1 MENQLFDYYQV
12 SGMDAKLDALRG
24 RTIRKNFP
32 TYEEA
37 KHYYDNI
44 DKDVKKFLQSKHL
57 IFRAANGED
66 KLLESWY
73 WSQRR

>member
-1 MENQLFDYYQV
+1 MENTLFDYYQV

-44 DKDVKKFLQSKHL
+44 EKDVKKFLPRYYIIK
-57 IFRAANGED
+57 
-66 KLLESWY
+66 SW
-73 WSQRR
+73 R